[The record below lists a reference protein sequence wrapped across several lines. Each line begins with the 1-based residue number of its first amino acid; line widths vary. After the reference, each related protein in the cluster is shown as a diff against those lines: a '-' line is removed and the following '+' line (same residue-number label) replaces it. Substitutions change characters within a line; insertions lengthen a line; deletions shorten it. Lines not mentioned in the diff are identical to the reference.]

1 MIIISRICTCVYLV
15 VFCLTSVSAKLVIT
29 KTLCNYQSG
38 EMAIVEG
45 KIRVGWQYVDDKGA
59 SSMQKS
65 YQILVYERLTHRLIY
80 DSGNVVSDESQ

>member
-1 MIIISRICTCVYLV
+1 MIIISRICTCVFFV
-15 VFCLTSVSAKLVIT
+15 VFCFTSVSAKLVIT

-45 KIRVGWQYVDDKGA
+45 KIRVGWQYADDQGA

-65 YQILVYERLTHRLIY
+65 YQIVVFERLTH
-80 DSGNVVSDESQ
+80 